1 MRSAWWLLKNI
12 GVRLINRQQL
22 ASRDNGM
29 KILFKKRVLIRLLA
43 LTLVG
48 GLSGCAS
55 PGFFGK
61 KGPDFDAPKLQ
72 ASITD
77 KWVAPVPSLNAPH
90 NADPRALIAWWA
102 QLNDNT
108 LVELIAKAQEHS
120 ASVAQA
126 ELRLLQAR
134 NGLAQ
139 IDASSLPN
147 ASIGLSQTRSAFSFG
162 GPAVIRN
169 QTQLPLT
176 AGWEV
181 DLFGRV
187 KRESE
192 SALAKVKARNADWH
206 DARVSVAAETAN
218 LYVQYRFCEQQVQV
232 LAADSQS
239 RAETFRLTDLAAKAG
254 FQPLATAAVL
264 RASAADANR
273 RLIIQKSECAIA
285 LKSLVALTAMD
296 ENELQKKLSLGSAQ
310 LPVLKSF
317 DIAAVPAKA
326 LSQRP
331 DVLAAEFD
339 VASASADIGA
349 AEAAKYPRLTLA
361 GSISPVRFSSAGS
374 TINVST
380 WSIGPSLSLPLF
392 DGGAKAANFEL
403 AKQSYLIAEHLYRAK
418 ARQAVKEV
426 EDSLVRI
433 QVASD
438 RQTDTD
444 VAAKGFKEALS
455 ASQSKWKVGI
465 GSLLELEDAR
475 RQSLAADVEL
485 GILKRDQLLAWIGLY
500 RAVGGGWQ
508 PTEMK

>member
-1 MRSAWWLLKNI
+1 
-12 GVRLINRQQL
+12 
-22 ASRDNGM
+22 M
-29 KILFKKRVLIRLLA
+29 KKVLFKGVVRVSSLA
-43 LTLVG
+43 LAISLG
-48 GLSGCAS
+48 GCAS
-55 PGFFGK
+55 SGLFGK
-61 KGPDFDAPKLQ
+61 KGPEFDATKLQ
-72 ASITD
+72 TSFAE
-77 KWVAPVPSLNAPH
+77 KWLAPVSSLTEPH
-90 NADPRALIAWWA
+90 NADPKALVAWWA
-102 QLNDNT
+102 QLNDSA
-108 LVELIAKAQEHS
+108 LVDLIAKAQEHS

-126 ELRLLQAR
+126 ELRLLQSR

-139 IDASSLPN
+139 VDAALLPN

-162 GPAVIRN
+162 GPSVIRN
-169 QTQLPLT
+169 QTQLPIT

-181 DLFGRV
+181 DLFGRA

-192 SALAKVKARNADWH
+192 SALAKVN
-206 DARVSVAAETAN
+206 ARVSVAAETAN
-218 LYVQYRFCEQQVQV
+218 LYVQYRFCEQQVLV

-239 RAETFRLTDLAAKAG
+239 RSETFRLTDLAAKAG
-254 FQPLATAAVL
+254 FQPPATAAVL

-273 RLIIQKSECAIA
+273 RLTIQKSECSIA
-285 LKSLVALTAMD
+285 LKSLVALTAID
-296 ENELQKKLSLGSAQ
+296 ESELQKRLSVGSAQ
-310 LPVLKSF
+310 LPILKSF

-339 VASASADIGA
+339 VAAASADIGA

-361 GSISPVRFSSAGS
+361 GSISPVRFSTAGS

-380 WSIGPSLSLPLF
+380 WSIGPSLSMPLF
-392 DGGAKAANFEL
+392 DGGARAANFEL
-403 AKQSYLIAEHLYRAK
+403 AKQSYLIAERLYRAK

-438 RQTDTD
+438 RQIDTD

>member
-1 MRSAWWLLKNI
+1 MKKSFEQLVLGVLLVTI
-12 GVRLINRQQL
+12 I
-22 ASRDNGM
+22 
-29 KILFKKRVLIRLLA
+29 
-43 LTLVG
+43 
-48 GLSGCAS
+48 SGCAGN
-55 PGFFGK
+55 GFFGK
-61 KGPDFDAPKLQ
+61 KGPEFDSKKLQ
-72 ASITD
+72 NAFAAQ
-77 KWVAPVPSLNAPH
+77 WVAVSPVPHGGEKTQLM
-90 NADPRALIAWWA
+90 AWWA
-102 QLNDNT
+102 QLNDPL

-120 ASVAQA
+120 ATVAQG

-139 IDASSLPN
+139 VDAAMLPN

-162 GPAVIRN
+162 GPSVVRS

-176 AGWEV
+176 AGWEL
-181 DLFGRV
+181 DLFGRA

-192 SALAKVKARNADWH
+192 SALAKLNARNADWH
-206 DARVSVAAETAN
+206 DARVAVASETAN
-218 LYVQYRFCEQQVQV
+218 LYVQYRFCEQQVLV
-232 LAADSQS
+232 LAADLQS
-239 RAETFRLTDLAAKAG
+239 RIETFRLTDLAAKAG
-254 FQPLATAAVL
+254 FQPPATVAVL

-285 LKSLVALTAMD
+285 LKSIVALTAAD
-296 ENELQKKLSLGSAQ
+296 ERQLQQKLAPGSAQ

-317 DIAAVPAKA
+317 DIGSVPAQA

-339 VASASADIGA
+339 VAAASADIGA
-349 AEAAKYPRLTLA
+349 SEAAKYPRLTLA
-361 GSISPVRFSSAGS
+361 GSISPVRFSSGGS

-380 WSIGPSLSLPLF
+380 WSIGPTLSLPLF
-392 DGGAKAANFEL
+392 DGGARDANLEL
-403 AKQSYLIAEHLYRAK
+403 SKQSYVIAERLYRAK

-444 VAAKGFKEALS
+444 TAAKGFKEALS
-455 ASQSKWKVGI
+455 AAQSKWKVGI
-465 GSLLELEDAR
+465 GNLLELEDAR

-508 PTEMK
+508 PIEMK

>member
-1 MRSAWWLLKNI
+1 MKKS
-12 GVRLINRQQL
+12 VEQL
-22 ASRDNGM
+22 AFG
-29 KILFKKRVLIRLLA
+29 VL
-43 LTLVG
+43 LVTVI
-48 GLSGCAS
+48 SGCAS
-55 PGFFGK
+55 NGFFGK
-61 KGPDFDAPKLQ
+61 KGPEFDSKKLHNAFAAQ
-72 ASITD
+72 
-77 KWVAPVPSLNAPH
+77 WVAGSPAPH
-90 NADPRALIAWWA
+90 GGERAQLIAWWA
-102 QLNDNT
+102 QLNDPL

-120 ASVAQA
+120 ATVTQA

-139 IDASSLPN
+139 IDAATLPN

-162 GPAVIRN
+162 GPSVVRS

-176 AGWEV
+176 AGWEL
-181 DLFGRV
+181 DLFGRA

-192 SALAKVKARNADWH
+192 SALAKLNARNADWH
-206 DARVSVAAETAN
+206 DARVAVASETAN
-218 LYVQYRFCEQQVQV
+218 LYVQYRFCEQQVLV

-239 RAETFRLTDLAAKAG
+239 RTETFRLTDLAAKAG
-254 FQPLATAAVL
+254 FQPPATVAVL

-273 RLIIQKSECAIA
+273 RLSIQKGECAIA
-285 LKSLVALTAMD
+285 LKSIVALTAAD
-296 ENELQKKLSLGSAQ
+296 ERQLQQKLALGSAQ

-317 DIAAVPAKA
+317 DISAVPAQA

-339 VASASADIGA
+339 VAAASADIGA
-349 AEAAKYPRLTLA
+349 SEAAKYPRLTLA
-361 GSISPVRFSSAGS
+361 GSISPVRFSSGGS

-380 WSIGPSLSLPLF
+380 WSIGPTLSLPLF
-392 DGGAKAANFEL
+392 DGGARNANLEL
-403 AKQSYLIAEHLYRAK
+403 TKQSYAIAERLYRAK

-433 QVASD
+433 QVATD
-438 RQTDTD
+438 RQADTDT
-444 VAAKGFKEALS
+444 AAKGFKEALS
-455 ASQSKWKVGI
+455 AAQSKWKVGI
-465 GSLLELEDAR
+465 GNLLELEDAR

-508 PTEMK
+508 PIEMK